1 MEPFH
6 SALTPKTPLLK
17 FDAATGTFEM
27 SGKSIPE
34 NTAGFYKPL
43 IDWLDRYSENPAAT
57 TTLSIQLD
65 YFNTSSSKSI
75 MEILKRLERLEK
87 SGKSKVMVNWL
98 YDENDEDIQETGEDY
113 KSLVPVSFQLV
124 PIKR

>member
-1 MEPFH
+1 MEPYH
-6 SALTPKTPLLK
+6 SSSTPKTPLLK
-17 FDAATGTFEM
+17 FDAASGTFEM

-43 IDWLDRYSENPAAT
+43 IDWLDRYSENPAAA
-57 TTLSIQLD
+57 TTLNIQLD

-87 SGKSKVMVNWL
+87 SGKSKVLVNWL

-124 PIKR
+124 PIKK